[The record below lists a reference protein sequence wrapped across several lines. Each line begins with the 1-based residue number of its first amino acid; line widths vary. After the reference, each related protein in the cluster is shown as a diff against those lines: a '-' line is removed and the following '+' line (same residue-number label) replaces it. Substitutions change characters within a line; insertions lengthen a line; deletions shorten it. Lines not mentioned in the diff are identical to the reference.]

1 MRTKL
6 YLTLF
11 LGFCL
16 LVVLCLVAFK
26 ASLRAIEINIQQ
38 RVNQS
43 LAQNSLHWF
52 HASTHNRGRDVLL
65 IGTPVS
71 KSQAKRALGV
81 VTGVDGV
88 RVVETQFSE
97 PSLSLTDGQAI
108 KFANQLQNSVYQ
120 DEELEQLKKLV
131 KSHNASQCYSLD
143 TNLLVTSLYYASP
156 QSLSK
161 QNGFSG
167 IRHWL
172 GVAKLCSEFAISVEV
187 HTDDTLSSNK
197 SIEVSNSI
205 ATNLLN
211 YLRGK
216 GISSTRIELQSL
228 GKSSPA
234 SINKTAFG
242 RAQNRRLELTLIR
255 KEL

>member
-16 LVVLCLVAFK
+16 LFVLCLVAFK
-26 ASLRAIEINIQQ
+26 ASWRGIEIDIQQ
-38 RVNQS
+38 RVNQA
-43 LAQNSLHWF
+43 LAQNSLNWF

-71 KSQAKRALGV
+71 KTQATRALEV
-81 VTGVDGV
+81 VNSVDGV
-88 RVVETQFSE
+88 RILETQFSE
-97 PSLSLTDGQAI
+97 PSVSLTDGQAV
-108 KFANQLQNSVYQ
+108 KFANQLQKSVYQ
-120 DEELEQLKKLV
+120 DQDLEQLKNLV
-131 KSHNASQCYSLD
+131 KSHNSSKCYALD
-143 TNLLVTSLYYASP
+143 AELLSTNLYYDSP

-172 GVAKLCSEFAISVEV
+172 GAAKLCSEFGIRIAI
-187 HTDDTLSSNK
+187 HTDDSFSSTK
-197 SIEVSNSI
+197 SLEVSESI
-205 ATNLLN
+205 GTNILN
-211 YLRGK
+211 YFRGK
-216 GISSTRIELQSL
+216 GISSTRVELHSL
-228 GKSSPA
+228 GKSSPT
-234 SINKTAFG
+234 SNNKTALG
-242 RAQNRRLELTLIR
+242 RARNRRIELTLIK